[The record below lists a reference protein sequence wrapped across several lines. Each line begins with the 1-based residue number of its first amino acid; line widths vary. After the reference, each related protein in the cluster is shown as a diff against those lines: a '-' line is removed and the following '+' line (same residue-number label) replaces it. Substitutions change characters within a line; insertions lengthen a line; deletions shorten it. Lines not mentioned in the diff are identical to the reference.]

1 MNEVIEIKDFNNDLQ
16 LLKQQLDDYKEKSI
30 RQTEGKSKQDFLIQK
45 EYHNNIKNFIDKNKI
60 KKFNER
66 NLHKRMEKHNVLH
79 FGNIETYLNYY
90 NDKCIKLKKNNN
102 LKNVIQKIINNDNSD
117 NCEIKNILNNA
128 YEDIKPNT
136 LKKLILSPQLGEHTF
151 VYIIGNIDNK
161 KIILSTERDFSPLLD
176 SDIYNNNNITKF
188 ILPKIQHDD
197 ESCGVFAIEIC
208 KHIDVKE
215 IKDFIEKHNNNINNI
230 SYQELPYA
238 LLKYTQSFKALS
250 DIDLKKIKAK
260 YLYGV
265 FDKKHKNI
273 IKNIANR
280 RADFKK
286 EKIIRANINK
296 C

>member
-16 LLKQQLDDYKEKSI
+16 LLKQQLDDYKII
-30 RQTEGKSKQDFLIQK
+30 RKTEDKSKQDFLIQK

-79 FGNIETYLNYY
+79 FGDIETYLNYY

-117 NCEIKNILNNA
+117 NCEIKNILDNA

-161 KIILSTERDFSPLLD
+161 KIILSTERDFRPLLD

-208 KHIDVKE
+208 KHIDIQE
-215 IKDFIEKHNNNINNI
+215 IKDFIKNNNHNSNINRI
-230 SYQELPYA
+230 SYKELPKS
-238 LLKYTQSFKALS
+238 LLKYTQSFKALRNV
-250 DIDLKKIKAK
+250 DLKINTK
-260 YLYGV
+260 YLCGV
-265 FDKKHKNI
+265 FDKKHQSI